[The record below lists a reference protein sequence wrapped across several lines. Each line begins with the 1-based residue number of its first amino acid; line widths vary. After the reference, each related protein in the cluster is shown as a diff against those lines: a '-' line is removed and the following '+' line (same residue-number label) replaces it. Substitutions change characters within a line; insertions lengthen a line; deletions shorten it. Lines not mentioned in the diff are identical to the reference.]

1 MTRFRFRWQ
10 RRAFLSGFSTNH
22 RFPVSSIVSD
32 PIIIRNT
39 LEAIINSAQIRRWRV
54 FSYLFGNSEQW
65 LLRRIDGL
73 TLGQSLLLHLLF
85 LYLLCLLASIP
96 IHSFIFFY
104 PGTRRGRRERLRT
117 LSLRIKNILSLSA
130 TIFAF
135 YGNFREGFFALTF
148 SFVYSTAA
156 RSSELLRKLYSEV
169 MNPICNNCEML
180 VIALVLI
187 FHSTSSTTALTLK
200 YFRFFHV
207 SSDFERTHTRSK
219 PTAWCWAPNL
229 GVHAN
234 LWIWS
239 DYQSSK
245 LIKDAF
251 DSWRVAKSPS
261 TSCTLTLSAAL
272 TVGR

>member
-1 MTRFRFRWQ
+1 M
-10 RRAFLSGFSTNH
+10 
-22 RFPVSSIVSD
+22 P
-32 PIIIRNT
+32 
-39 LEAIINSAQIRRWRV
+39 
-54 FSYLFGNSEQW
+54 
-65 LLRRIDGL
+65 
-73 TLGQSLLLHLLF
+73 LGH
-85 LYLLCLLASIP
+85 
-96 IHSFIFFY
+96 
-104 PGTRRGRRERLRT
+104 
-117 LSLRIKNILSLSA
+117 
-130 TIFAF
+130 IFAF

-200 YFRFFHV
+200 YFRFFHAL
-207 SSDFERTHTRSK
+207 SDFERTHTRSR

-251 DSWRVAKSPS
+251 DSWRVAKSFEYELHVDS
-261 TSCTLTLSAAL
+261 ERSIDRRSLKSA
-272 TVGR
+272 TVQVWLWLFKLKWFMNGFDHNSSKFG